1 MLLCSICVD
10 EMCIDCDNYMT
21 PLTMRVVHFVFN
33 LRFVN
38 TLTSALLDS
47 DVALTAYSTCCIV
60 AVVISSQSSSEKI
73 SLRRHITVVDIRH
86 LFSKI
91 HLMHQEQVHDP
102 SYTTERRSFP
112 GSTSL
117 PLFSKFKFRSHQQRP
132 YKIKTKTIVISLFH
146 NFSRPL
152 K

>member
-1 MLLCSICVD
+1 MLLCSVCVD
-10 EMCIDCDNYMT
+10 EMCIGYDNFMT
-21 PLTMRVVHFVFN
+21 SVTMRGIHFIFN
-33 LRFVN
+33 LRFVS
-38 TLTSALLDS
+38 TLTSAQLDS
-47 DVALTAYSTCCIV
+47 DVALTTYSTCCIV

-91 HLMHQEQVHDP
+91 HPMHQEQVHDP
-102 SYTTERRSFP
+102 SYTKERRSFP

-132 YKIKTKTIVISLFH
+132 DKIKPIISRVH
-146 NFSRPL
+146 
-152 K
+152 